1 MIGKKDRE
9 IKKRRL
15 SSQSGQVLMEGL
27 LLLVLS
33 LGLLGATLR
42 YLKNDK
48 TLDKL
53 TNAAW
58 AGVAQMAEYGNWP
71 GGPQPVHPNDS
82 SRVRTLVP

>member
-1 MIGKKDRE
+1 MIGKKDLAIRMK
-9 IKKRRL
+9 ILKSR
-15 SSQSGQVLMEGL
+15 SGQVAMEGM
-27 LLLVLS
+27 LLLVVS

-42 YLKNDK
+42 YLKDDK

-71 GGPQPVHPNDS
+71 GGPAPVHPNDS